1 MGLAYRFSGLVHYHH
16 GRKHGHIQAGM
27 ILEELRVLHLDQK
40 PNRRLSFRQHTL
52 THSNMAIPTPTRPH
66 PLVVALP
73 GPSIFKPPHATYL
86 QSAAGDGCLA
96 GCSEPVVLWSWPFAQ
111 RWVAG
116 LKDFLRHCSTKS
128 FFNIV
133 CMNFSLQQVVYVRT
147 FPINHTAYAE
157 NKSHKHYNFLRTGT
171 RIL

>member
-1 MGLAYRFSGLVHYHH
+1 
-16 GRKHGHIQAGM
+16 
-27 ILEELRVLHLDQK
+27 
-40 PNRRLSFRQHTL
+40 
-52 THSNMAIPTPTRPH
+52 
-66 PLVVALP
+66 
-73 GPSIFKPPHATYL
+73 
-86 QSAAGDGCLA
+86 
-96 GCSEPVVLWSWPFAQ
+96 VVLWSWPFAQ

-171 RIL
+171 RILWVEAALFWTVATNLRLYLHLMLSGHTHGLTTVFP